1 MMGRLMQCSEMFE
14 MQRMKD
20 EHDERER
27 DERERIKR
35 EQDQAYR
42 ESLEFDKAKRQRH
55 AEEEEIKKKEKEI
68 EHLEKRKLLENIE
81 TRKSDALKRLPN
93 EPDINQTNVFNIIP
107 KFARL
112 TAQFD
117 EIIFLFYTKQNKKG
131 CKDSFSIAEWRN
143 LATAVHR
150 KR

>member
-68 EHLEKRKLLENIE
+68 EQLEKRKLLENIE

-93 EPDINQTNVFNIIP
+93 EPDINQTNVVN
-107 KFARL
+107 
-112 TAQFD
+112 TM
-117 EIIFLFYTKQNKKG
+117 IFTQIHQKHLNLINLFYLKINK
-131 CKDSFSIAEWRN
+131 
-143 LATAVHR
+143 
-150 KR
+150 